1 VDEFIGKDSIILGH
15 NVFFDVAMLETH
27 GIDLRS
33 HPIVDTFE
41 LSEILS
47 QKSASL
53 NLGFLADFYQIPKRG
68 AEHRALTDTWLTVD
82 LLIKFLEN
90 IETLPD
96 IQKEIWETFILRNDS
111 PLHFLK
117 IFYKKPQAHTSLLE
131 KFFENQ
137 KIWTKNPDENFHD
150 KNNSSEKDFE
160 IFSLENMETDGN

>member
-1 VDEFIGKDSIILGH
+1 MGH

-53 NLGFLADFYQIPKRG
+53 NLGFLADFYQISKRG
-68 AEHRALTDTWLTVD
+68 AEHRALTDTWITVD
-82 LLIKFLEN
+82 LLVKFLEN

-96 IQKEIWETFILRNDS
+96 IQKEIWETFILRENS

-117 IFYKKPQAHTSLLE
+117 NFYKKPQTRTSLLE

-137 KIWTKNPDENFHD
+137 KIWKKNPDKNVNEN
-150 KNNSSEKDFE
+150 NNSSEKNFE
-160 IFSLENMETDGN
+160 IFSLENMEADEN